1 MSQTNR
7 LYFVLTVLI
16 AASLFGASETA
27 RAAEASV
34 FLGAAHIGDKGLGAL
49 EVGDLPVALSDGF
62 KTGGR
67 LTLGGGG
74 PLAHEISYGF
84 ERHKLDVNGQKDSVS
99 TIHQVFYDLV
109 VHILP
114 GGSVVRPFVVGGVGV
129 ARFVPGDSELLQL
142 ASGETKLGWNYG
154 GGVKIKAGPLLGFRF
169 DVRDHVTSK
178 PNFLELPNVSGKLHN
193 LEISGGVSFYF

>member
-1 MSQTNR
+1 MIQRNR
-7 LYFVLTVLI
+7 LLLVSAVLT
-16 AASLFGASETA
+16 AALFAVTSRA

-34 FLGAAHIGDKGLGAL
+34 FLGAAHIGGKGLGAI
-49 EVGDLPVALSDGF
+49 EVGDLPVALTDGF

-67 LTLGGGG
+67 ITLGSGL
-74 PLAHEISYGF
+74 LAHEISYGF
-84 ERHKLDVNGQKDSVS
+84 ERHNLEINGQKDSVS
-99 TIHQVFYDLV
+99 TIHQLFYDLV

-114 GGSVVRPFVVGGVGV
+114 GASTVRPFVVGGVGA

-154 GGVKIKAGPLLGFRF
+154 GGVKVKLAPMFGVRF

-193 LEISGGVSFYF
+193 LEISGGVSLFF